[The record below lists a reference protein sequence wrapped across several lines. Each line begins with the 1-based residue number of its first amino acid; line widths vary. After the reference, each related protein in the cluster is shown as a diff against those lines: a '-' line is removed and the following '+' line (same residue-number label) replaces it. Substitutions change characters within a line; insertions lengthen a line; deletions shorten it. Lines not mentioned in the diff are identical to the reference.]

1 MCISKCLPKVPAMPN
16 DFLHSV
22 VHPCGFS
29 PLLMNMYSFNFPV
42 CVNDFFHCAQC
53 EWPYECSDFE
63 LSWITF
69 CILCTCVVS
78 LHWGWACV
86 GLCDCRLVA
95 FVCILSSVCFAVI
108 SHERLFRVE
117 KLHWLNFWA
126 MGIEEKNWAE
136 NGWYIGN
143 CLEEETT
150 EDVGGMRLMTLMQ
163 ILYSSLY

>member
-1 MCISKCLPKVPAMPN
+1 MNIFFNFPFCVN
-16 DFLHSV
+16 DFLHCAQV
-22 VHPCGFS
+22 WGFS
-29 PLLMNMYSFNFPV
+29 PVWMTI
-42 CVNDFFHCAQC
+42 
-53 EWPYECSDFE
+53 YECSNFE
-63 LSWITF
+63 LGWITF

-78 LHWGWACV
+78 LHWRWACV

-143 CLEEETT
+143 GLEEETT